1 MSATG
6 GGALVS
12 HVVAYVAGV
21 RDGMALRDTESRP
34 AGLSHAQSQSYALG
48 LEEGARRR
56 LSGSGDIFLGDS
68 DAWR

>member
-1 MSATG
+1 MSAA
-6 GGALVS
+6 GGALTR

-34 AGLSHAQSQSYALG
+34 AGLSHAHSQSYALG

-56 LSGSGDIFLGDS
+56 LVGSGDTFVGDS
-68 DAWR
+68 DALR

>member
-1 MSATG
+1 MSAV
-6 GGALVS
+6 GGALTR

-34 AGLSHAQSQSYALG
+34 AGLSHAHSQSYALG

-56 LSGSGDIFLGDS
+56 LVGSGGDS
-68 DAWR
+68 ADGHDTMRQ